1 MFADDTNLVLK
12 GQNINSMIG
21 MLNEDL
27 KTLHDY
33 FKANKLKLNAEKTKL
48 VCFRKKNK
56 EFNKSDHQ
64 VFLDGKKLTFDKE
77 ATFLGVCLDEHLC
90 WDAH

>member
-1 MFADDTNLVLK
+1 MIPIMFADDTNLVLK

-33 FKANKLKLNAEKTKL
+33 FKANKRKLNAEKTKL

-56 EFNKSDHQ
+56 LFNKED
-64 VFLDGKKLTFDKE
+64 
-77 ATFLGVCLDEHLC
+77 
-90 WDAH
+90 